1 MDSFNQFLTHWAQE
15 GVWPGLLNELGLLL
29 LVLALA
35 WLMARQ
41 LGRHALPGSVLFGR
55 QVVDGLLFPA
65 LALAMAYTVQA
76 VFLKQLHPMLF
87 KLAVPV
93 LLSLVLVIKS
103 LRAGRSA
110 GSQASGQPAGKVFA
124 AVSVWVAF
132 AVTVALMKFI
142 GFYVALGLLV
152 MFMTRFIFSRSPRF
166 ALLSSVLVP
175 LTFFVVFGLL
185 LKVQLPAGIWTGV

>member
-1 MDSFNQFLTHWAQE
+1 MPTLHRYNLIA
-15 GVWPGLLNELGLLL
+15 GLLL
-29 LVLALA
+29 AALGA
-35 WLMARQ
+35 FILQQSVQWEF
-41 LGRHALPGSVLFGR
+41 LGRNGPGVGF
-55 QVVDGLLFPA
+55 FP
-65 LALAMAYTVQA
+65 LVYGSLI
-76 VFLKQLHPMLF
+76 
-87 KLAVPV
+87 V

-103 LRAGRSA
+103 LRAGRRA
-110 GSQASGQPAGKVFA
+110 GSQAPEQPAGKVFA

-166 ALLSSVLVP
+166 ALLSGVLVP

-185 LKVQLPAGIWTGV
+185 LKVQLPVGIWTGV

>member
-1 MDSFNQFLTHWAQE
+1 VHFFRLKLSNTNMPTLHRYNFLA
-15 GVWPGLLNELGLLL
+15 GLLL
-29 LVLALA
+29 TALGA
-35 WLMARQ
+35 FILQQSVQWEF
-41 LGRHALPGSVLFGR
+41 LGRNGPGVGF
-55 QVVDGLLFPA
+55 FP
-65 LALAMAYTVQA
+65 LVYGSLI
-76 VFLKQLHPMLF
+76 
-87 KLAVPV
+87 V

-103 LRAGRSA
+103 LRAVRRA
-110 GSQASGQPAGKVFA
+110 GSQTPEQPAGKVFA

-132 AVTVALMKFI
+132 AITVALMKFI

-185 LKVQLPAGIWTGV
+185 LKVQLPVGIWTGV